1 MIVPEIDDDKESGNY
16 VSNYNYH
23 LMCQK
28 SNHHSYYNQMPILC
42 LSLFLSQRNH
52 EPQNLNGTFQK
63 YYMSSHKKSGKKKC
77 TSPGIENSAF
87 VT

>member
-1 MIVPEIDDDKESGNY
+1 MIVPEIDDDKESVNNY

-28 SNHHSYYNQMPILC
+28 SNHHSYYNQMPI
-42 LSLFLSQRNH
+42 Q
-52 EPQNLNGTFQK
+52 
-63 YYMSSHKKSGKKKC
+63 C

>member
-28 SNHHSYYNQMPILC
+28 SNHHSYYNQMPI
-42 LSLFLSQRNH
+42 Q
-52 EPQNLNGTFQK
+52 
-63 YYMSSHKKSGKKKC
+63 C